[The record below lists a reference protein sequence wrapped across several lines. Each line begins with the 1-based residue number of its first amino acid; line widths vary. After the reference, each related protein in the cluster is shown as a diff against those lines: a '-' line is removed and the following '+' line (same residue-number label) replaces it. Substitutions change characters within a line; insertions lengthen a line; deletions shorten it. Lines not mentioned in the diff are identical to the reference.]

1 MRSISA
7 PIRIL
12 GPLASALLVAPSVG
26 AQSFYGLAGGLNYAG
41 PAPSL
46 SAHYSSGF
54 ALQVSVGRRFG
65 DRLGTRLDA
74 FVNHF
79 AIQGPPVAFGVACPS
94 SGPCGP
100 PGGSDGFADPI
111 GIAGLTASIR
121 LIVDPPQAVRMYLIA
136 GPGAYYVY
144 QHPSEAGAV
153 RPGVSAG
160 GGFSTRVGSRS
171 AVLVEARYHHLFS
184 LPSHPTWLVPLTLGL
199 TF

>member
-12 GPLASALLVAPSVG
+12 GPLALALLAPSVG

-46 SAHYSSGF
+46 SARYTSGF

-79 AIQGPPVAFGVACPS
+79 AIQGPPVAIGAACPI

-160 GGFSTRVGSRS
+160 GGFSTRAARPSAGGRASRG
-171 AVLVEARYHHLFS
+171 
-184 LPSHPTWLVPLTLGL
+184 HPPLTPP
-199 TF
+199 

>member
-79 AIQGPPVAFGVACPS
+79 AIQGPPVVIGVACPI

-100 PGGSDGFADPI
+100 PGGSDGFADPS
-111 GIAGLTASIR
+111 G
-121 LIVDPPQAVRMYLIA
+121 
-136 GPGAYYVY
+136 
-144 QHPSEAGAV
+144 AGAV

-171 AVLVEARYHHLFS
+171 AVFVEARYHHVFS
-184 LPSHPTWLVPLTLGL
+184 VPSHPTWLVPLTLGL